1 MKPDT
6 SDYGIALLR
15 VTMGGL
21 VLTHG
26 LVKLLVFTPAG
37 TAAYFAS
44 LGLPAVLAYLT
55 IAAEVLGGLALIGGL
70 FTRLVSLGLAV
81 IMVGTI
87 VTVHGAKGFLFSV
100 PGGGWEYPAFW
111 AVALVAQAMMG
122 AGAFALRP
130 MRPHTAAA

>member
-44 LGLPAVLAYLT
+44 LGLPAMLAYLT